1 MANAAQIKARI
12 DEVAK
17 ELAKGTQRMSIIR
30 KFEKKWG
37 CSDKSIDRYIKEAL
51 PKAQKLSEIK
61 QNAIE
66 RTIISE
72 TEEAVKNGLKSD
84 FEIEMQLQRI
94 AFGEME
100 VLETIETPNGISTK
114 KRLPT
119 PAEMKAAAELILR
132 KRGSLA
138 AEKKELLITKLGKD
152 LEDEQYKD

>member
-1 MANAAQIKARI
+1 MASAANRKARI
-12 DEVAK
+12 NEIAK
-17 ELAKGTQRMSIIR
+17 QIAKGATRANIIQTFTKKYKLKESAVDKLIKLAKIEAEKLLEIQRNTTNS
-30 KFEKKWG
+30 
-37 CSDKSIDRYIKEAL
+37 
-51 PKAQKLSEIK
+51 
-61 QNAIE
+61 
-66 RTIISE
+66 TIIQQ

-114 KRLPT
+114 LRNPT

>member
-1 MANAAQIKARI
+1 MANDAVVKARI
-12 DEVAK
+12 AEISKDIQ
-17 ELAKGTQRMSIIR
+17 KGIQRKDLIQKYSK
-30 KFEKKWG
+30 KFKVSENM
-37 CSDKSIDRYIKEAL
+37 IDRYIQ
-51 PKAQKLSEIK
+51 KAKPIADSITELKQK
-61 QNAIE
+61 AFE

-72 TEEAVKNGLKSD
+72 TEEAVKNGLKTD
-84 FEIEMQLQRI
+84 FEIEMQLQKI

-114 KRLPT
+114 LRNPT

>member
-1 MANAAQIKARI
+1 MANDAVSKARI
-12 DEVAK
+12 DDVAK
-17 ELAKGTQRMSIIR
+17 ELAKGGDRDKILA
-30 KFEKKWG
+30 KFAKKWQ
-37 CSDKSIDRYIKEAL
+37 CSPRSIDRYIA
-51 PKAQKLSEIK
+51 KAKPIAEKLATIK
-61 QNAIE
+61 ANAIE

-72 TEEAVKNGLKSD
+72 TEEAVKNGLKTD

-114 KRLPT
+114 LRNPT
-119 PAEMKAAAELILR
+119 PAEMKGAAELILK

>member
-17 ELAKGTQRMSIIR
+17 ELSKGTQRIAIIR

-51 PKAQKLSEIK
+51 PKAEKLAEIK
-61 QNAIE
+61 QKTIE
-66 RTIISE
+66 RVIVSE

-84 FEIEMQLQRI
+84 FEIEMQLQKI

-114 KRLPT
+114 LRNPT